1 MTQEEKQQI
10 LLRDLCSRLP
20 YEVKVWRQGR
30 NYVVSCIGIKQQSVY
45 LKADFESIRGW
56 WTDIKEIKPY
66 LRPMSSMTEEEK
78 KELKNVTCPNGT
90 GYFNEQYLVC
100 PVNHYGEQI
109 SFDFMSNII
118 DWLNAHHFDMRNLIG
133 RGLAIDC
140 TNLNIY

>member
-66 LRPMSSMTEEEK
+66 LRPMSSMTK
-78 KELKNVTCPNGT
+78 KEI
-90 GYFNEQYLVC
+90 NEYENFITNEKDDQLRFCNELIFY
-100 PVNHYGEQI
+100 N
-109 SFDFMSNII
+109 S
-118 DWLNAHHFDMRNLIG
+118 HHFDY
-133 RGLAIDC
+133 RGLIPMELALEAPKDMY
-140 TNLNIY
+140 TEEDKK